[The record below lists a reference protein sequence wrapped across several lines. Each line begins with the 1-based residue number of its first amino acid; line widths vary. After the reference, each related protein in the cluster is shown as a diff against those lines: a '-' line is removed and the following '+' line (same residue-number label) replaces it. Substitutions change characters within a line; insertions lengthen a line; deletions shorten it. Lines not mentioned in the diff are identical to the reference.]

1 MSFSFPVLGNDDLLG
16 CLEELNAALDE
27 KALEKPTYENV
38 KPAYDA
44 LVHALVGVTREELQ
58 LPVYSAVD
66 TLEHPELHEGSVGSL
81 ASYRK
86 LMDLM
91 YASGVMDFSMKDIVK
106 PVPARTKRN
115 FSALVNFAKYRE
127 EKLALYEELH
137 EKMEQHRKEK
147 EKTEKKRKELEEEL
161 GRLEKEREDEE
172 PEVQRLEQETRELT
186 AIIVELSKEQGNL
199 QAEVRELKKEGN
211 ELADRAANCK
221 FEAHNAKQ
229 EAELLRAQ
237 LVQSPEKIRQLMSR
251 LEADVE
257 CEKKAL
263 VEAERKKREL
273 QAKLDVL
280 GKTEREIQKTMQSMQ
295 ETEAEIN
302 NKKGAKKEVK
312 DLKAKLT
319 ENEEEVWRLD
329 SEKQLLKRQMQ
340 NISERIQRLEH
351 QGALKRDAA
360 FASIEEQKRE
370 QATLETNNASVA
382 AKISE
387 NQMLARS
394 LQQKII
400 DLRSNQDAEV
410 SKMEDKYHILRS
422 QIHEYHTALL
432 NAMEP
437 PPELTVS

>member
-1 MSFSFPVLGNDDLLG
+1 
-16 CLEELNAALDE
+16 
-27 KALEKPTYENV
+27 
-38 KPAYDA
+38 
-44 LVHALVGVTREELQ
+44 
-58 LPVYSAVD
+58 
-66 TLEHPELHEGSVGSL
+66 
-81 ASYRK
+81 
-86 LMDLM
+86 MDLM

-161 GRLEKEREDEE
+161 RRLEKEREDEE

-263 VEAERKKREL
+263 AEAERKKREL

>member
-1 MSFSFPVLGNDDLLG
+1 
-16 CLEELNAALDE
+16 
-27 KALEKPTYENV
+27 
-38 KPAYDA
+38 
-44 LVHALVGVTREELQ
+44 
-58 LPVYSAVD
+58 
-66 TLEHPELHEGSVGSL
+66 
-81 ASYRK
+81 
-86 LMDLM
+86 MDLM
-91 YASGVMDFSMKDIVK
+91 YASGVMDFSMKDVVK

-137 EKMEQHRKEK
+137 EKMEKHRLEK
-147 EKTEKKRKELEEEL
+147 EKTERKRRELEEEL
-161 GRLEKEREDEE
+161 KTLEMEREKEE
-172 PEVQRLEQETRELT
+172 PEVQRLEQETRELM
-186 AIIVELSKEQGNL
+186 AIIAELSKEQGNL
-199 QAEVRELKKEGN
+199 QADVRELKKEGN

-229 EAELLRAQ
+229 DAELLRAQ

-251 LEADVE
+251 LEADVD

-263 VEAERKKREL
+263 AEAETKKREL
-273 QAKLDVL
+273 QTKLDVL
-280 GKTEREIQKTMQSMQ
+280 GKAEKEIQKTMQSLK
-295 ETEAEIN
+295 ETEEEIN

-370 QATLETNNASVA
+370 QATLETSNAAVA

-400 DLRSNQDAEV
+400 DLRSSQDAEV
-410 SKMEDKYHILRS
+410 SKMEDKYHVLRS

>member
-1 MSFSFPVLGNDDLLG
+1 
-16 CLEELNAALDE
+16 
-27 KALEKPTYENV
+27 
-38 KPAYDA
+38 
-44 LVHALVGVTREELQ
+44 
-58 LPVYSAVD
+58 
-66 TLEHPELHEGSVGSL
+66 
-81 ASYRK
+81 
-86 LMDLM
+86 MDLM
-91 YASGVMDFSMKDIVK
+91 FASGVMDFSMKDIVK

-137 EKMEQHRKEK
+137 EKMDQYRKDKERVEQ
-147 EKTEKKRKELEEEL
+147 KRSNIEEEL
-161 GRLEKEREDEE
+161 ERLEKEREEEE
-172 PEVQRLEQETRELT
+172 PEVLRLERETRELT
-186 AIIVELSKEQGNL
+186 AIIAELSKEQGNL
-199 QAEVRELKKEGN
+199 QAEVRELKTESN
-211 ELADRAANCK
+211 SIADRSANCK
-221 FEAHNAKQ
+221 FELHNAKQ

-257 CEKKAL
+257 NEQTLLKKTDEMKHELECRMDLLQKVEK
-263 VEAERKKREL
+263 
-273 QAKLDVL
+273 
-280 GKTEREIQKTMQSMQ
+280 EIQKTMQSMK
-295 ETEAEIN
+295 ETEQEIN
-302 NKKGAKKEVK
+302 SKKDAKKDVK

-340 NISERIQRLEH
+340 NISERVQRLEH

-370 QATLETNNASVA
+370 QASLEANNAATA
-382 AKISE
+382 AKVGE

-400 DLRSNQDAEV
+400 ELRSNQDAEI
-410 SKMEDKYHILRS
+410 SKMEDKYHALRE

-437 PPELTVS
+437 PLELTVS